1 MISVLIISPLLYFV
15 DNFTLDQSG
24 ALFKNGSEL
33 VDFQPQIEKKK
44 ACPLGFKK
52 FPLNP
57 IKRCRDRYR
66 VEDNGTL
73 VLEFASSRFPKPT
86 FDVNEYCFNLN
97 HKAGHKYHH
106 FPKVCQDNNVSTIE
120 EMG

>member
-1 MISVLIISPLLYFV
+1 M
-15 DNFTLDQSG
+15 
-24 ALFKNGSEL
+24 FKNGPDF
-33 VDFQPQIEKKK
+33 VDFQPKIEKETT
-44 ACPLGFKK
+44 CPSGFKK

-73 VLEFASSRFPKPT
+73 VLEFASLRFPKQT
-86 FDVNEYCFNLN
+86 FDANEYCFNLN